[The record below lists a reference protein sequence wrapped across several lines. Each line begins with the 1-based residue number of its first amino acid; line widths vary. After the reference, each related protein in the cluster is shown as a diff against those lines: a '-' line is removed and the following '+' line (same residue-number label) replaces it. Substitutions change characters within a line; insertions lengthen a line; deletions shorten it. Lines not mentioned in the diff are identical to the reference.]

1 MSLIAA
7 NRREWH
13 LQLVNTRTK
22 KPIDDDSGSFQVY
35 TAGAAARATI
45 YDIANTALT
54 QEVVG
59 TSFVSR
65 TMTNGKLHFLTDQS
79 VSAVDISILTA
90 GGRSYFLKGL
100 NASNQRVD
108 VDPDKQEYVLVAAF
122 NDKASCTTVR
132 PLGFQLRKGMLIHD
146 VRLKIT
152 AAFAG
157 AAAASNRYSVGRS
170 GAALGFLNNIT
181 MSAVGF
187 KAADPSV
194 STTGVVIASRYGAD
208 LAKFHASS
216 TGGVD
221 FYVRK
226 AYMAATA
233 VVSNNLVVKR
243 QTAATLTHSFTNS
256 GVSGGGRAYIYYLY
270 TLLPTEAS
278 AANP

>member
-1 MSLIAA
+1 MISA

-45 YDIANTALT
+45 YDLANTALT

-65 TMTNGKLHFLTDQS
+65 TMTDGKLSFLTDYS
-79 VSAVDISILTA
+79 VSAVDISVLTA

-100 NASNQRVD
+100 VASNQRVD
-108 VDPDKQEYVLVAAF
+108 VDPDKQGYVLVAAF

-132 PLGFQLRKGMLIHD
+132 PLGFRLRKGMVIQD
-146 VRLKIT
+146 VLVKVT

-157 AAAASNRYSVGRS
+157 SSLLSNRYSIGRS
-170 GAALGFLNNIT
+170 GVPKSFINNLTVTALGFRNAYPVI
-181 MSAVGF
+181 
-187 KAADPSV
+187 
-194 STTGVVIASRYGAD
+194 STTGVVLATRYGTD
-208 LAKFHASS
+208 LASYRASS
-216 TGGVD
+216 TGLIEHY
-221 FYVRK
+221 FRK
-226 AYMAATA
+226 SYIAQAFSTTG
-233 VVSNNLVVKR
+233 NLVVKR
-243 QTAATLTHSFTNS
+243 MTAHTLTHSFTAS
-256 GVSGGGRAYIYYLY
+256 GVSGAGKGYIYYLY
-270 TLLPTEAS
+270 TLLPTEAT

>member
-1 MSLIAA
+1 MISA

-13 LQLVNTRTK
+13 VQLVNTRTK
-22 KPIDDDSGSFQVY
+22 KPINDDSGTFQVY

-45 YDIANTALT
+45 YDLANTELT

-59 TSFVSR
+59 TSFVGR
-65 TMTNGKLHFLTDQS
+65 TMTDGKLSFLTDYT

-90 GGRSYFLKGL
+90 GGRAYFLKGL
-100 NASNQRVD
+100 TDSNQRAD

-122 NDKASCTTVR
+122 NDKASATTVR
-132 PLGFQLRKGMLIHD
+132 PIGFQLRKGMLIHD

-194 STTGVVIASRYGAD
+194 STTGVVVASRYGAD
-208 LAKFHASS
+208 LAQFHMSS
-216 TGGVD
+216 TALVD

-226 AYMAATA
+226 SYMAATA
-233 VVSNNLVVKR
+233 VASNNLVVKR

-256 GVSGGGRAYIYYLY
+256 GVSGGGRAYIYYMY
-270 TLLPTEAS
+270 TLLPTEA
-278 AANP
+278 AAATP